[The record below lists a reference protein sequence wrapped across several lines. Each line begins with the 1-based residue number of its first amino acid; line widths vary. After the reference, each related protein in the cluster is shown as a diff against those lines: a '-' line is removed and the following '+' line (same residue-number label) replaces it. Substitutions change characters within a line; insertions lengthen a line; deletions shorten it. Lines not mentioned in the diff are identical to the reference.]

1 MFSVAP
7 AGECL
12 QVWSLILM
20 ETWDDFLLFETCFGL
35 LCAKFWFAIS
45 LCRNVVFVLASVGLV
60 RGRWKFC
67 DTL

>member
-12 QVWSLILM
+12 QVWSPILM
-20 ETWDDFLLFETCFGL
+20 ETWDNSLLFDTCFGL

-45 LCRNVVFVLASVGLV
+45 LCRNVVCVSLV
-60 RGRWKFC
+60 RVIVSGSVK
-67 DTL
+67 